1 MDKLKY
7 IKEQLNLLAIPYEF
21 GEWTS
26 DVTYPYYVGE
36 ITEDPSMTEDGAE
49 ESTLIL
55 TGFNRGNLIDLMVGK
70 EKIKRHFHPI
80 HGLRGDTSGGAIAV
94 FYDGFFAIS
103 TGEAQLK
110 KIQINLKI
118 KQWKGDL

>member
-26 DVTYPYYVGE
+26 DVIYPYYVGE
-36 ITEDPSMTEDGAE
+36 ITEEPSMTEDGAE

-80 HGLRGDTSGGAIAV
+80 HGLRGDTGGAIAV
-94 FYDGFFAIS
+94 FYDGFFAIP

>member
-55 TGFNRGNLIDLMVGK
+55 TGFNRGRMLDLMVGK

-80 HGLRGDTSGGAIAV
+80 CGLRDDTEGGAIAV
-94 FYDGFFAIS
+94 FYDGFFAIP

>member
-7 IKEQLNLLAIPYEF
+7 IKEQLESLSIPYEF

-36 ITEDPSMTEDGAE
+36 ITEEPSMTEDGAE

-55 TGFNRGNLIDLMVGK
+55 TGFNRGTMLDLLK
-70 EKIKRHFHPI
+70 DKATIKRHFHPI
-80 HGLRGDTSGGAIAV
+80 YGVRGDTESGAIAV
-94 FYDGFFAIS
+94 FYDGCFS
-103 TGEAQLK
+103 VPTGEAQLK

-118 KQWKGDL
+118 KTWKGDL